1 MTANQGTK
9 TMTTFYPQQLDR
21 GQCADPKAG
30 AGTLQISATNCTAK
44 LRSHVHEAGKIQCN
58 NVSSTVRPQIIDS
71 HFLQIEALPLVWTRF
86 LRLVQIS
93 PMATRNPARR
103 PRDDRETS
111 GKTPGDMSRV
121 IYAHPP
127 GIGRMVAAAMPPN
140 VCQDDLQ
147 ANLLCAGLG
156 RATSAQK
163 PVRRPA
169 TWLYDN
175 RVAANATSHKQLVG
189 ISSSIFNRDIQK
201 L

>member
-1 MTANQGTK
+1 MTANQRTES
-9 TMTTFYPQQLDR
+9 MTTLCQQR
-21 GQCADPKAG
+21 PAGGQRACQKPG
-30 AGTLQISATNCTAK
+30 ARVLHFHVTNCTHK
-44 LRSHVHEAGKIQCN
+44 LHGHFHEARKIQCN
-58 NVSSTVRPQIIDS
+58 NVSSSVRSQIIDS